1 MVASISL
8 CIVTLMTLAGP
19 GTREGLE
26 YPISTSPAPKMI
38 IEDSRY
44 QLGLQ
49 FVNGSVT
56 EDQFD
61 KTSKL
66 LVKAATGE
74 ADAQYSLGE
83 LYWLG
88 QILKQD
94 ATMAA
99 KWFRLSAEQGNSS
112 AQYMLG
118 WLYVDGNG
126 VDRDVDKALGWYAL
140 AAEQGHVDAQL
151 KLGMLLE
158 GRNEEE
164 ALKWFTAAAESDC
177 RAAQLKVGALLYHRA
192 GSESITWFQRADE
205 HGGKID
211 AQLQLG
217 SLYAGYQGVDKNLRM
232 ALTYFQAAAVIGNS
246 RGQYAMGFL
255 YTHEEEI
262 VDLVQA
268 YMWFDIASKK
278 LLHAQIARDEVGQRL
293 SKEELT
299 EANRRVVEYKSPAN
313 TNVR

>member
-1 MVASISL
+1 MVISISL
-8 CIVTLMTLAGP
+8 CIVTLMAIAGP
-19 GTREGLE
+19 ATRESPE
-26 YPISTSPAPKMI
+26 YPNGLSHVSKGLIDDT
-38 IEDSRY
+38 RY

-66 LVKAATGE
+66 LVKAAAGE
-74 ADAQYSLGE
+74 PDAQYSLGE
-83 LYWLG
+83 QFWHGKMLN
-88 QILKQD
+88 QD
-94 ATMAA
+94 TSKAER
-99 KWFRLSAEQGNSS
+99 WFRHSAEQGNSG

-126 VDRDVDKALGWYAL
+126 VDRDVEEALGWYTL
-140 AAEQGHVDAQL
+140 AAEQGHVEAQL

-164 ALKWFTAAAESDC
+164 ALKWLTAAAESDC
-177 RAAQLKVGALLYHRA
+177 RAAQLKIGALLYYTD
-192 GSESITWFQRADE
+192 GSESIAWFQRADE
-205 HGGKID
+205 HGGKTD

-217 SLYAGYQGVDKNLRM
+217 SLYAGHQGVDKNIRL
-232 ALTYFQAAAVIGNS
+232 ALTYFQAAAVVGNP

-255 YTHEEEI
+255 YTHEKEV

-268 YMWFDIASKK
+268 YMWFDIASEK
-278 LLHAQIARDEVGQRL
+278 LSHAKFARDEVGQRL

-299 EANRRVVEYKSPAN
+299 EANRRVREYKSSSN
-313 TNVR
+313 KNVK